1 MMKKKV
7 LLIDDDKTLCDVTK
21 ALLHQ
26 TMKYQVTTAQ
36 AGEVGIQLAR
46 KIMPDVI
53 LLDIKMPG
61 MDGGR
66 VAESLGEDASTNS
79 IPIIFL
85 TGLISQDEVD
95 RQGGYIGG
103 HPFIAKPFDVKKL
116 TDMIESVTA

>member
-1 MMKKKV
+1 MKKKV
-7 LLIDDDKTLCDVTK
+7 LLIDDDKILCDVTK

-36 AGEVGIQLAR
+36 TGEAGIQLAR

-66 VAESLGEDASTNS
+66 VAENLGEDASTDS
-79 IPIIFL
+79 IPIIFF
-85 TGLISQDEVD
+85 TGLISQDEAD